1 MSTPRSFNSSLL
13 SLALVLAIGV
23 FLRLPPSLFQK
34 PGGPLYS
41 IAALHPNPAYTSMGF
56 DEGLYRDYV
65 NALIQYGLTSY
76 PNIVEAYRTAQSE
89 KTEAILSPSV
99 SLHFCGMPGIRS
111 SVAKRSKLCVT
122 SSPFSAC

>member
-41 IAALHPNPAYTSMGF
+41 IAALHPNPEYTSTGF
-56 DEGLYRDYV
+56 EEGLYRVYV
-65 NALIQYGLTSY
+65 YALIQYGISPY
-76 PNIVEAYRTAQSE
+76 ANIVEAFRTVLIE
-89 KTEAILSPSV
+89 KTALIIYIF
-99 SLHFCGMPGIRS
+99 HFLLIFELL
-111 SVAKRSKLCVT
+111 LC
-122 SSPFSAC
+122 